1 MPRDLTTTSCGR
13 GFCRIRSGRRTR
25 VNGTW
30 ESFPLRAKWLQCK
43 NKERKLNTKK
53 CLITIVSTI
62 LITGVMQAQEAS
74 TDLSAKH
81 QLAQRKAELDA
92 REKAL
97 NEREKTFAE
106 KERATANSTRRSRE
120 KAGAKAKQQQAKA
133 QITEE
138 QAKAARAEKKL
149 HEPFAQ
155 RLGEAFLEQLGTPA
169 YVPPDPNA
177 PNPRRIPPAP
187 FDSPPFPA
195 SDWQIGGSPVIGD
208 PGQLAPYPLMQAI
221 YEGPGGQAWKDS
233 KVQIYGW
240 VNFSGN
246 ISTSHPSKTSENGNF
261 PLVYDERP
269 NRMELNQIVLYIE
282 RLPDENQTDHID
294 WGFRFSTLYGLDYR
308 FTISRG
314 WFSDQL
320 LKHNSYAGV
329 DMPMVYVD
337 LYIPYVFQGMN
348 IRIGR
353 IISEPDIEAQLAP
366 NNLMASH
373 SILYGFDDYCH
384 EGIFT
389 TTKINDQWTIQA
401 GISDGTDVAIWQK
414 DPGRQPT
421 GTVMVQWTAPN
432 QMDSIYA
439 GDNVINDGE
448 WGYNNMQQFVG
459 TWTHKFNDK
468 IYTATEAWYMYMED
482 AIDHPTKDVPFQSG
496 SFPVRSGY
504 APEWAVLNYTMFR
517 LSRDAFFT
525 VRNEYFDDKVG
536 SRTGFA
542 TPYSEHSIGI
552 TWWPDKLIT
561 IRPELRFDHSYD
573 VPAYDNGRDK
583 SQFAFVTDVIYHF

>member
-1 MPRDLTTTSCGR
+1 MN
-13 GFCRIRSGRRTR
+13 I
-25 VNGTW
+25 
-30 ESFPLRAKWLQCK
+30 
-43 NKERKLNTKK
+43 KK
-53 CLITIVSTI
+53 CLITIMSAIFIAAVTH
-62 LITGVMQAQEAS
+62 AQGPSE
-74 TDLSAKH
+74 DLTAEQH

-97 NEREKTFAE
+97 NKREKILAE
-106 KERATANSTRRSRE
+106 KERAAANSTLRSPE
-120 KAGAKAKQQQAKA
+120 KGKAKARQEHAKA

-155 RLGEAFLEQLGTPA
+155 RLGKAFLEQLGTAA
-169 YVPPDPNA
+169 YTPPEPGA
-177 PNPRRIPPAP
+177 TPTPRRIPPAP
-187 FDSPPFPA
+187 FDSPPFPSA
-195 SDWQIGGSPVIGD
+195 DWQIGGTQIIGD
-208 PGQLAPYPLMQAI
+208 PGELPPYPLMQAI

-261 PLVYDERP
+261 PLIYDLRP
-269 NRMELNQIVLYIE
+269 NRMELNQIVLYLE
-282 RLPDENQTDHID
+282 RLANENQTDHID
-294 WGFRFSTLYGLDYR
+294 WGFRISALYGLDYR
-308 FTISRG
+308 FTTTYG
-314 WFSDQL
+314 FLSDQL
-320 LKHNSYAGV
+320 LKHNSYSGF
-329 DMPMVYVD
+329 DMPMIYVD
-337 LYIPYVFQGMN
+337 LYIPFVAQGMN

-373 SILYGFDDYCH
+373 SLLYGFDNYCQ

-389 TTKINDQWTIQA
+389 TTKLNDQWTFQL
-401 GISDGTDVAIWQK
+401 GISDGTDVALWQN
-414 DPGRQPT
+414 DPGRQVT
-421 GTVMVQWTAPN
+421 GTAMIQWTSPN

-439 GDNVINDGE
+439 GDNNFNNGKF
-448 WGYNNMQQFVG
+448 GYNNLQQIVG

-468 IYTATEAWYMYMED
+468 IYTATEAWYMYMND
-482 AIDHPTKDVPFQSG
+482 AIDHPTQEVPFQGG
-496 SFPVRSGY
+496 SFPVRNGY

-517 LSRDAFFT
+517 IAPSAFFT
-525 VRNEYFDDKVG
+525 VRNEYFKDKVG

-542 TPYSEHSIGI
+542 TDYSEHSIGI

-561 IRPELRFDHSYD
+561 IRPELRYDHSY
-573 VPAYDNGRDK
+573 AERAFDNGTRHN
-583 SQFAFVTDVIYHF
+583 QLVFTTDVIFHF

>member
-1 MPRDLTTTSCGR
+1 VLATQSFVLDLV
-13 GFCRIRSGRRTR
+13 RRQSPLQSAVNTR
-25 VNGTW
+25 
-30 ESFPLRAKWLQCK
+30 RQ
-43 NKERKLNTKK
+43 KLNTKK
-53 CLITIVSTI
+53 CLITIMSSI
-62 LITGVMQAQEAS
+62 FITTVTQTQAAS
-74 TDLSAKH
+74 EDLTAEQQ

-97 NEREKTFAE
+97 DKREKILAA
-106 KERATANSTRRSRE
+106 KEGATADSTLRAR
-120 KAGAKAKQQQAKA
+120 KKGKAKARQEQAQA
-133 QITEE
+133 QSTEE

-149 HEPFAQ
+149 HEPFFQ
-155 RLGEAFLEQLGTPA
+155 RLDEAFLEQLGTPA
-169 YVPPDPNA
+169 YTPSEPNA

-187 FDSPPFPA
+187 FDSPPFP
-195 SDWQIGGSPVIGD
+195 SGDWQINGTPIIGD

-221 YEGPGGQAWKDS
+221 YDGPGGQVWKDS
-233 KVQIYGW
+233 KVQLYGW
-240 VNFSGN
+240 INFSGN
-246 ISTSHPSKTSENGNF
+246 ISTSHTSKKSENGNF
-261 PLVYDERP
+261 PLIYDLRP
-269 NRMELNQIVLYIE
+269 NRMELNQIVLYLE

-294 WGFRFSTLYGLDYR
+294 WGFRLSGVYGLDYR
-308 FTISRG
+308 FMISRG

-320 LKHNSYAGV
+320 LKHNSYYGF
-329 DMPMVYVD
+329 DTPMIYLD

-373 SILYGFDDYCH
+373 SILYGFDPYCQ

-389 TTKINDQWTIQA
+389 TTKINNQWTVQL

-439 GDNVINDGE
+439 GDNVINNGE
-448 WGYNNMQQFVG
+448 WGYNNMQQIVG

-468 IYTATEAWYMYMED
+468 IYTATEAWYMFEYD
-482 AIDHPTKDVPFQSG
+482 AIDHPTNEVPFQSG
-496 SFPVRSGY
+496 SFPVHNGY
-504 APEWAVLNYTMFR
+504 APEWAVVNYTMFR
-517 LSRDAFFT
+517 IARDAFFT
-525 VRNEYFDDKVG
+525 VRNEYFNDKVG
-536 SRTGFA
+536 QRTGFQ
-542 TPYSEHSIGI
+542 TQYSEHSIGI

-573 VPAYDNGRDK
+573 VPAYNNGRDK
-583 SQFAFVTDVIYHF
+583 NQFAFITDVIFHY